1 MVKKI
6 IIVLSII
13 LLLATGLIFLLTR
26 TGVIFQTNNDSTEIA
41 DASQPTPTPTPI
53 IVDFDDQSVFTTK
66 DSKLQMIYPTVWQ
79 VENISTQNNPDII
92 QAANLSSPD
101 GDIEVSIEI
110 SQQYDPAIDMVPSCE
125 NTPNIICEPVI
136 NNTHPVNI
144 EKSLSNNPQTINIHS
159 IFARRTFRVNF
170 TINNNTNQTQN
181 IETVNKIIATI
192 KFF

>member
-6 IIVLSII
+6 IIPLSII
-13 LLLATGLIFLLTR
+13 LLLAVGLMFFLTKQGILFT
-26 TGVIFQTNNDSTEIA
+26 TNEESNEVVDS
-41 DASQPTPTPTPI
+41 SQPTPTPTPI
-53 IVDFDDQSVFTTK
+53 IVDLDDQSVFTTK

-92 QAANLSSPD
+92 QAANLFSPN
-101 GDIEVSIEI
+101 GDIQVSIEI
-110 SQQYDPAIDMVPSCE
+110 SQQYDPAIDYVPSCE

-159 IFARRTFRVNF
+159 VYARRTFRVNF
-170 TINNNTNQTQN
+170 TINNNANQTQN
-181 IETVNKIIATI
+181 IETVNKIIATM